1 MSSAAGRILSAVA
14 LVLAIAAWPL
24 TIYKW
29 PGLLAAIGVLVLAV
43 IHGLHFRSSRV
54 MKTALIIAAIYLLI
68 WLLYFIGMAVY
79 RSILSLGG
87 DDLKAH

>member
-1 MSSAAGRILSAVA
+1 
-14 LVLAIAAWPL
+14 
-24 TIYKW
+24 
-29 PGLLAAIGVLVLAV
+29 
-43 IHGLHFRSSRV
+43 